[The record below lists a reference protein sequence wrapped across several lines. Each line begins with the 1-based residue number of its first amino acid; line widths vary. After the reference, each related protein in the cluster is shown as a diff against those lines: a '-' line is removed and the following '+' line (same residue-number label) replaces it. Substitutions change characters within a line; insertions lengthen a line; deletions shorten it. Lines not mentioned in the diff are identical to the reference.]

1 MPGDYFDGLL
11 HIRSEG
17 CNPFLCLLTD
27 FMHRD
32 FTICIVRRSL
42 VFSIQHTVTCESSQR
57 NHARCVHINP
67 ILNQISISNVSRMKT
82 TLSLPKN
89 FLIVYNCDSFV
100 VNEQLDR
107 RLRSVLHKRNKR
119 LPNLNKYSCGIARS
133 RNTNNSP
140 LS

>member
-27 FMHRD
+27 FVHRD

-42 VFSIQHTVTCESSQR
+42 VFSIQHTVTCESCQR

-67 ILNQISISNVSRMKT
+67 ILNQISINNVSRKLPFHYLKT
-82 TLSLPKN
+82 FEL
-89 FLIVYNCDSFV
+89 F
-100 VNEQLDR
+100 
-107 RLRSVLHKRNKR
+107 
-119 LPNLNKYSCGIARS
+119 
-133 RNTNNSP
+133 TNATP
-140 LS
+140 LL